1 MELEVYQ
8 LLLIVSIVLCASVIQ
23 SVTGFGFGIF
33 AMIFLPYIIKYTE
46 ANVLSS
52 MLSAFTSLAVLAAT
66 FKKVS
71 WKNLIFP
78 MAGCL
83 VTTFLSVF
91 FIKSQKN
98 EFLTFL
104 LGIALVVLSIY
115 FFFFAKKIKIKP
127 TWYAG
132 LIAGTLSGIMGG
144 MFSMSGPPVVIYFM
158 QSEENHE
165 KYLATISSYFVL
177 SSVVSISTKAAAG
190 FITLNVWAAFGIG
203 FIGMLVGTF
212 AGKLIRHKMKP
223 DIIKKSVYAVMA
235 ASGLLNVVMYFI

>member
-1 MELEVYQ
+1 M
-8 LLLIVSIVLCASVIQ
+8 
-23 SVTGFGFGIF
+23 
-33 AMIFLPYIIKYTE
+33 
-46 ANVLSS
+46 
-52 MLSAFTSLAVLAAT
+52 
-66 FKKVS
+66 
-71 WKNLIFP
+71 
-78 MAGCL
+78 
-83 VTTFLSVF
+83 
-91 FIKSQKN
+91 
-98 EFLTFL
+98 TFL

-190 FITLNVWAAFGIG
+190 FITLNVWVAFGIG
-203 FIGMLVGTF
+203 FAGMLAGTF
-212 AGKLIRHKMKP
+212 IGKLIRHKMKP

-235 ASGLLNVVMYFI
+235 ASGLLNVIMYLI